1 MRNFTHLFI
10 FALLISS
17 TFALIAQPTL
27 TRTANFPSV
36 GDAFNRINCDTVGV
50 AAGTAGANQT
60 WNFSNLQQA
69 NSFQSG
75 DFVLPSATN
84 FAGNFPTANIAEAY
98 SGGSVNY
105 FNATTAK
112 TEIVGFVSVNQQGQA
127 SLVTFSNP
135 QTTMQYP
142 FTFGDSFTDDANRQ
156 YDVYTGTVNT
166 QTTADAYGTI
176 TLPNGVFSDVLRT
189 RTVVNILDTA
199 PGTTFGIDDIV
210 YEWWSADQ
218 KQPIFSIRLRTLNQN
233 GTISQLKYVD
243 YANVQGAAGGPDTY
257 GYTWTT
263 SDSGLNCDWVDITA
277 IGTQVAGLSDDNTVG
292 PINMGINFQYY
303 WNTLNQVWIGSN
315 GYVAFQ
321 AGVSIASGATGF
333 PLLPTIDGNEHFVA
347 PMLADFNFSGSLN
360 PGRVYTYTDV
370 PNNRFIVSFIN
381 VPFWTNNTGTNSDYT
396 TENNTFQVIFSAADS
411 SITYQ
416 YQTMATQVATEYA
429 TQASP
434 VVVGLENSTGDIGI
448 QISSASIPTS
458 NTCIRFDAPTVPLIA
473 VYDVRPSWNQFADN
487 GGFFIQQGSVTNLV
501 TNISNSGSVALTS
514 PINITT
520 QIIDGNGGLFGSQQN
535 NNITTGLTQGESQAV
550 TVWTD
555 FPAIQGNYTFQV
567 ETQNA
572 DDINPGNNINISEMV
587 VVDSLVNGEYYLDF
601 SPNQVGSSVDVI
613 SWSGATNY
621 SDGVGIYIKPPFY
634 PIEVV
639 AAEYIC
645 QPAQQATS
653 ITSGF
658 RSQIVQANENKVPT
672 EVLATKDVLATEIA
686 VGDWHRVSFGEPVR
700 IDENGFFV
708 TWLMEE
714 TGISLATDPNPP
726 FSRQTYEVLSSTY
739 APFRSREQSDFFIRA
754 IIKKIHEP
762 VVFPVGMQTNS
773 NPVFTLTNAYPNP
786 ATNQTT
792 ISYELNNATKVR
804 FVLTDVTGKIVVAKN
819 IENAAAGTHNLS
831 INTQNMPA
839 GTYFYT
845 ITASGYSQTKQLVI
859 Q

>member
-1 MRNFTHLFI
+1 MKTFTHL
-10 FALLISS
+10 LLFSLLFSS

-27 TRTANFPSV
+27 TRTANFPDV
-36 GDAFNRINCDTVGV
+36 GDAFSRINCDTVGV
-50 AAGTAGANQT
+50 SAGAAGANQT
-60 WNFSNLQQA
+60 WNFSSLQQA
-69 NSFQSG
+69 ASFQSG
-75 DFVLPSATN
+75 DFVLPSATD
-84 FAGNFPTANIAEAY
+84 FASDFPSANIAEAY
-98 SGGSVNY
+98 TGGSVNY

-127 SLVTFSNP
+127 SLVTFTNP
-135 QTTMQYP
+135 QTTMEYP

-156 YDVYTGTVNT
+156 YGTYNGTVTT
-166 QTTADAYGTI
+166 QTTADGYGTI
-176 TLPNGVFSDVLRT
+176 TLPNGVFTNVLRT

-210 YEWWSADQ
+210 YEWWSTDN

-243 YANVQGAAGGPDTY
+243 YANIQGAAGGPDAY

-263 SDSGLNCDWVDITA
+263 SDGGLNCDWIDISS
-277 IGTQVAGLSDDNTVG
+277 IGTQVTGLSDDNTVG
-292 PINMGINFQYY
+292 PFNMGINFQYY
-303 WNTLNQVWIGSN
+303 WNTLNQVWVGSN

-321 AGVSIASGATGF
+321 SGVSIASGATGF

-360 PGRVYTYTDV
+360 PGRVYTYADI

-396 TENNTFQVIFSAADS
+396 TETNTFQVIFSAADS

-416 YQTMATQVATEYA
+416 YQNMATAVAPEYA

-448 QISSASIPTS
+448 QISSAAIPTP
-458 NTCIRFDAPTVPLIA
+458 NTCIRFDAPAVPLIA
-473 VYDVRPSWNQFADN
+473 VYDVRPSWNQYADN

-501 TNISNSGSVALTS
+501 SNISNSGSVALTS

-520 QIIDGNGGLFGSQQN
+520 QIIDGNGGLFGAQQN
-535 NNITTGLTQGESQAV
+535 NTISTGLVQGESQQV

-567 ETQNA
+567 EVQNT
-572 DDINPGNNINISEMV
+572 DDINPGNNLNISEMV

-601 SPNQVGSSVDVI
+601 SPNPVGGAADVV
-613 SWSGATNY
+613 SWSGATDY
-621 SDGVGIYIKPPFY
+621 SDGVGMYVKPPFY
-634 PIEVV
+634 PMEVV

-653 ITSGF
+653 ITAGF
-658 RSQIVQANENKVPT
+658 RAQIVQTDANKVPT
-672 EVLATKDVLATEIA
+672 EVLSTKDVPAAEIPA
-686 VGDWHRVSFGEPVR
+686 GEWHRVTFGEPVR

-708 TWLMEE
+708 TWLMQD

-726 FSRQTYEVLSSTY
+726 YSRQTYEVLSNTY
-739 APFRSREQSDFFIRA
+739 APYRSREQSDFFIRA
-754 IIKKIHEP
+754 IVKKIHEP
-762 VVFPVGMQTNS
+762 IVFPVGINNN
-773 NPVFTLTNAYPNP
+773 NPVFAFINAYPNP
-786 ATNQTT
+786 ATDQATITYQLNQNT
-792 ISYELNNATKVR
+792 NVR
-804 FVLTDVTGKIVVAKN
+804 FVLTDVTGKTIVTKN
-819 IENAAAGTHNLS
+819 IDNATNGIHQLS

-839 GTYFYT
+839 GAYFYT
-845 ITASGYSQTKQLVI
+845 ITANGYSITKQLVVK
-859 Q
+859 